1 MSSSKNEIS
10 AKSPEISDFTP
21 ACWQAGSIKRLHRL
35 KNVLKMEITFL
46 IIFEN
51 PWLRLPDGR
60 QGWQV
65 CNQESVKVLFKP
77 LQKII

>member
-1 MSSSKNEIS
+1 
-10 AKSPEISDFTP
+10 
-21 ACWQAGSIKRLHRL
+21 
-35 KNVLKMEITFL
+35 MEKTFL

-51 PWLRLPDGR
+51 PCLRLPAPPSVGTGAGR
-60 QGWQV
+60 QGRQV

>member
-1 MSSSKNEIS
+1 M
-10 AKSPEISDFTP
+10 
-21 ACWQAGSIKRLHRL
+21 KRLHRL
-35 KNVLKMEITFL
+35 KNVLKMEKTFL

-51 PWLRLPDGR
+51 PCLRLPAPPSVGTGAGK

-77 LQKII
+77 LQKNYLIFSWEVSIIR